1 MSFSISAAYFL
12 ATFISG
18 ASIIILIFGTRRFRN
33 MGGDLGSA
41 FKNFRKAVK
50 EEPEEEKKKDDP
62 Q

>member
-1 MSFSISAAYFL
+1 
-12 ATFISG
+12 
-18 ASIIILIFGTRRFRN
+18 